1 MNPPSPGSNATGPT
15 FDETAPMKSTPR
27 LIGTRTCLGCGQEL
41 AGQPI
46 ARTTDEDLP
55 FVRCSECGRATPI
68 LEYPVMSRWSGTIGA
83 GLLCLQILI
92 SVTVLFLTGLL
103 GFIFADEICT
113 DARRDFSNRIEAKW
127 KASEVPGE
135 KSTWEIPRSWWDE
148 VGDETT
154 TEMLADPDAGFG
166 RVSRIEAVG
175 LLVIGVPIGV
185 VWSGILAGVPR
196 RRLWIPPLLL
206 WCIAMPWMWLT
217 GLPQSG
223 TMIPIYVIAREIT
236 TIHVT
241 SIVLLILVI
250 GLEIGILSGRSIIH
264 WLGRT
269 LLPPDRARQFTFIWR
284 VDDRR

>member
-1 MNPPSPGSNATGPT
+1 MNPPDPVPANADPPT
-15 FDETAPMKSTPR
+15 DEPSSAKTTPR
-27 LIGTRTCLGCGQEL
+27 LVGTRTCLGCGHEL
-41 AGQPI
+41 AGQAI
-46 ARTTDEDLP
+46 IRTVDEDLP
-55 FVRCSECGRATPI
+55 FVRCSECGRAAPI
-68 LEYPVMSRWSGTIGA
+68 LEYPVISRWSGTLGV
-83 GLLCLQILI
+83 GLLCLQLLV
-92 SVTVLFLTGLL
+92 SVTILFLTGLL
-103 GFIFADEICT
+103 GFIFADEVCT

-135 KSTWEIPRSWWDE
+135 KSIWEIPRSWWDE

-154 TEMLADPDAGFG
+154 TAMLADPDAGFG
-166 RVSRIEAVG
+166 QVSRIEAVG

-185 VWSGILAGVPR
+185 IWSGILAGVPR
-196 RRLWIPPLLL
+196 RRLWIPPLIL

-223 TMIPIYVIAREIT
+223 TTIPIYMISREIT
-236 TIHVT
+236 TIHFL
-241 SIVLLILVI
+241 SIVLLVLVI

-269 LLPPDRARQFTFIWR
+269 LLPPDRARQFSFIWR